1 MRAKTIVA
9 GSLAAVVLVGALVSS
24 ARAQDTKVP
33 QEKDVKA
40 TAIMTSLGPF
50 REAVS
55 IPIVLSGQVI
65 EIAPGGQ
72 TGRQRHNV
80 PSFIY
85 VLEGT
90 LVTNSEGGRVGVAGV
105 QYHTAGQAYSD
116 PVGIWHNHSAAG
128 SQPVKYLLLLIST
141 PGANAT
147 EKAKADE

>member
-1 MRAKTIVA
+1 MRTKTIVA
-9 GSLAAVVLVGALVSS
+9 GALAAVVLAGAPVSS
-24 ARAQDTKVP
+24 ARAQDSKVP
-33 QEKDVKA
+33 QEKDVKS
-40 TAIMTSLGPF
+40 TAIVTSLGPF

-55 IPIVLSGQVI
+55 IPVLLSGQVI

-105 QYHTAGQAYSD
+105 QYHAAGQAYSD
-116 PVGIWHNHSAAG
+116 PVGVWHNHSAAG

-141 PGANAT
+141 PGANVT

>member
-1 MRAKTIVA
+1 MSAKTIVVSAMA
-9 GSLAAVVLVGALVSS
+9 GVVLAGALVSS
-24 ARAQDTKVP
+24 ARAQDTEVP
-33 QEKDVKA
+33 QGKDVTS

-50 REAVS
+50 REAVN
-55 IPIVLSGQVI
+55 IPVVLSGQVV

-105 QYHTAGQAYSD
+105 QYHSAGQAYSD
-116 PVGIWHNHSAAG
+116 PAGVWHNHTAAG
-128 SQPVKYLLLLIST
+128 SGPVKYLLLLIST
-141 PGANAT
+141 PGATVT

>member
-1 MRAKTIVA
+1 MRTKTIVA
-9 GSLAAVVLVGALVSS
+9 GALAAVVLAGVLVSS
-24 ARAQDTKVP
+24 AHAQDSKVP
-33 QEKDVKA
+33 QEKDVKS
-40 TAIMTSLGPF
+40 TAIVTSLGPF

-55 IPIVLSGQVI
+55 IPVLLSGQVI

-105 QYHTAGQAYSD
+105 QYHAAGQAYSD
-116 PVGIWHNHSAAG
+116 PVGVWHNHSAAG

-141 PGANAT
+141 PGANVT

>member
-1 MRAKTIVA
+1 
-9 GSLAAVVLVGALVSS
+9 VLVGALVSS

>member
-1 MRAKTIVA
+1 MRANTIVA
-9 GSLAAVVLVGALVSS
+9 GALAAVVLAGGLVSS
-24 ARAQDTKVP
+24 ARAQDQKVP

-40 TAIMTSLGPF
+40 TAIITSLGAF

-55 IPIVLSGQVI
+55 IPVVLSGQVI

-72 TGRQRHNV
+72 TGRQRHSV

-105 QYHTAGQAYSD
+105 QYHSAGQAYSD
-116 PVGIWHNHSAAG
+116 PVGMWHNHSAAG
-128 SQPVKYLLLLIST
+128 SGPVKYLLLLIST
-141 PGANAT
+141 PGGNVT
-147 EKAKADE
+147 EKAKADD